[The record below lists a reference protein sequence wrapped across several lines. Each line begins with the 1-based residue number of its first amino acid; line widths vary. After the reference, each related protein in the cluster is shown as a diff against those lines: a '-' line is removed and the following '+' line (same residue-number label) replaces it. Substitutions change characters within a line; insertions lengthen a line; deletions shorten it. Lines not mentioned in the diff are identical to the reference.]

1 MKKKKD
7 FDKTFENSNE
17 DLFIGVIKLYGQTT
31 NFWKNRKYVL
41 IYETSCMRFENSP
54 LKSDFLEYYL

>member
-1 MKKKKD
+1 MKKKKKD

-31 NFWKNRKYVL
+31 NF
-41 IYETSCMRFENSP
+41 
-54 LKSDFLEYYL
+54 